1 MCTISYTT
9 VIDVYL
15 GFSVNKIL
23 TGTSGWY
30 VLGDNV
36 KVTGEDATD
45 IIQ

>member
-1 MCTISYTT
+1 M
-9 VIDVYL
+9 
-15 GFSVNKIL
+15 NKTL
-23 TGTSGWY
+23 TDTSGWY

>member
-15 GFSVNKIL
+15 AFSVNKIL
-23 TGTSGWY
+23 TDTSGWY